1 MKTCVIDLFT
11 LPIWGTDIDE
21 MPREG
26 SGALWLCLQNLVGY
40 AKEAYA
46 DIPERL
52 QLFFSCAAAVL
63 CAGNGITV
71 TRYAA
76 RDG

>member
-11 LPIWGTDIDE
+11 LP
-21 MPREG
+21 
-26 SGALWLCLQNLVGY
+26 QY

-46 DIPERL
+46 EISESLR
-52 QLFFSCAAAVL
+52 LFFACAASVL
-63 CAGNGITV
+63 CAGSGITV

>member
-11 LPIWGTDIDE
+11 LPQWGTDIDE
-21 MPREG
+21 MPREESSTFG
-26 SGALWLCLQNLVGY
+26 LCLQIFVRY

-46 DIPERL
+46 EISESLR
-52 QLFFSCAAAVL
+52 LFFACAASVL
-63 CAGNGITV
+63 CAGSGITV

>member
-11 LPIWGTDIDE
+11 LPKWGTDIDE
-21 MPREG
+21 MPREESSTFG
-26 SGALWLCLQNLVGY
+26 LCLRSFIRY

-46 DIPERL
+46 EISESLR
-52 QLFFSCAAAVL
+52 LFFDCAVAVL
-63 CAGNGITV
+63 CAGSGITV

-76 RDG
+76 RDR